1 MIQAA
6 VLLPDGHLS
15 NLGWMRKVLQ
25 AFRISFATTVI
36 SG

>member
-15 NLGWMRKVLQ
+15 NLGRMREVLQ
-25 AFRISFATTVI
+25 TCRIGSQPL
-36 SG
+36 